1 MPRMLA
7 LPLEVLWRH
16 PPGAATAVNTPTT
29 DDIFD
34 RWLAAASTRYLA
46 DLTMPELTR
55 ALRALSSCYVERR
68 AQLASGQALASAGKR
83 AAFALFYAPL
93 HFMTV
98 DRIARELL
106 RADDNP
112 SEGSRA
118 SRITVDLGCGTGAA
132 GAAWALATG
141 AGRVEGYDINPWAAR
156 EARWSYDAMG
166 LHGSTH
172 RVPIDQVR
180 WQKRPTD
187 MIAAFVLNEL
197 ADETREAVRPA
208 LYQAARDGHRVLLVE
223 PIAKGAARW
232 WTDWH
237 REALVEG
244 GRADEWRFRVELPE
258 LLGRLDRA
266 AGLDHRELTARSLAL
281 GF

>member
-1 MPRMLA
+1 M
-7 LPLEVLWRH
+7 EQ
-16 PPGAATAVNTPTT
+16 PPDAATAVNPTTT
-29 DDIFD
+29 DDILG
-34 RWLAAASTRYLA
+34 RWLAAASDRYLA

-68 AQLASGQALASAGKR
+68 SQLASGQALASAGKR
-83 AAFALFYAPL
+83 AAFALFYGPL
-93 HFMTV
+93 HFIIV

-106 RADDNP
+106 RAGNAEP
-112 SEGSRA
+112 SEGSRV
-118 SRITVDLGCGTGAA
+118 SRTTLDLGCGTGAA

-156 EARWSYDAMG
+156 EARWSYNAIG
-166 LHGSTH
+166 LRGSTH

-180 WQKRPTD
+180 WQKGPAD

-197 ADETREAVRPA
+197 PDETREALRPA
-208 LYQAARDGHRVLLVE
+208 LFQAAREGHRVLLVE
-223 PIAKGAARW
+223 PIARGATRW
-232 WTDWH
+232 WADWQ
-237 REALVEG
+237 RETLLER

-258 LLGRLDRA
+258 LLGRLDQA
-266 AGLDHRELTARSLAL
+266 TGLDHRELTARTLAL

>member
-1 MPRMLA
+1 
-7 LPLEVLWRH
+7 
-16 PPGAATAVNTPTT
+16 
-29 DDIFD
+29 
-34 RWLAAASTRYLA
+34 
-46 DLTMPELTR
+46 MPELTR

-68 AQLASGQALASAGKR
+68 SQLASGQALASAGKR

-93 HFMTV
+93 HFITV

-106 RADDNP
+106 RADDEQAP
-112 SEGSRA
+112 EGSRV
-118 SRITVDLGCGTGAA
+118 SRITLDLGCGTGAA

-156 EARWSYDAMG
+156 EARWSYNAMG
-166 LHGSTH
+166 LQGSTH

-180 WQKRPTD
+180 WQKEPAD

-197 ADETREAVRPA
+197 ADETREAVRPT
-208 LYQAARDGHRVLLVE
+208 LFQAARDGHRVLHRRADRPRRGPLVDRLA
-223 PIAKGAARW
+223 PGNAGR
-232 WTDWH
+232 
-237 REALVEG
+237 G

-266 AGLDHRELTARSLAL
+266 AGLDHRELTARTLAL

>member
-1 MPRMLA
+1 MGKSPD
-7 LPLEVLWRH
+7 
-16 PPGAATAVNTPTT
+16 AATAVNTTTT
-29 DDIFD
+29 DDILD
-34 RWLAAASTRYLA
+34 RWLAAASERYLA

-68 AQLASGQALASAGKR
+68 SQLASGQALASAGKR

-93 HFMTV
+93 HFITV

-106 RADDNP
+106 HGDDEP
-112 SEGSRA
+112 SEESRL
-118 SRITVDLGCGTGAA
+118 SRITLDLGCGTGAA

-141 AGRVEGYDINPWAAR
+141 AARVEGYDINPWAAR
-156 EARWSYDAMG
+156 EARWSYYAIG
-166 LHGSTH
+166 LKGSTH

-180 WQKRPTD
+180 RQKDPAD

-208 LYQAARDGHRVLLVE
+208 LFQAARDGHRVLVVE

-232 WTDWH
+232 WADWH
-237 REALVEG
+237 RETLAEG
-244 GRADEWRFRVELPE
+244 GRADEWRFSVELPE

-266 AGLDHRELTARSLAL
+266 AGLDHRELTARTLAL

>member
-1 MPRMLA
+1 VR
-7 LPLEVLWRH
+7 
-16 PPGAATAVNTPTT
+16 AAEPAAIVNPTT
-29 DDIFD
+29 TDLTLD
-34 RWLAAASTRYLA
+34 RWLAAASERYLA

-68 AQLASGQALASAGKR
+68 SQLASGQALASAGKR

-93 HFMTV
+93 HFITV

-106 RADDNP
+106 HAADDEP
-112 SEGSRA
+112 SEGSRD

-132 GAAWALATG
+132 GAAWALAT
-141 AGRVEGYDINPWAAR
+141 AAARVEGYDINPWAAR
-156 EARWSYDAMG
+156 EARWSYNAMG

-180 WQKRPTD
+180 WQKGPAD
-187 MIAAFVLNEL
+187 MIAAFVLNEV

-208 LYQAARDGHRVLLVE
+208 LFQAARDGHRVLLVE
-223 PIAKGAARW
+223 PIARGAARW
-232 WTDWH
+232 WADWH
-237 REALVEG
+237 RETLVEG
-244 GRADEWRFRVELPE
+244 GRADEWRFQVELPE

-266 AGLDHRELTARSLAL
+266 AGLDHRELTARTLAL

>member
-1 MPRMLA
+1 MNTTT
-7 LPLEVLWRH
+7 
-16 PPGAATAVNTPTT
+16 TADTLG
-29 DDIFD
+29 
-34 RWLAAASTRYLA
+34 RWLAAASERYLA

-68 AQLASGQALASAGKR
+68 SRLASGQALASAGKR

-93 HFMTV
+93 HFITV

-106 RADDNP
+106 RTDD
-112 SEGSRA
+112 EEAAEVSRA
-118 SRITVDLGCGTGAA
+118 SRITLDLGCGTGAA

-166 LHGSTH
+166 LQGSTH

-180 WQKRPTD
+180 WQKGPAD

-197 ADETREAVRPA
+197 ADETREAVRPT
-208 LYQAARDGHRVLLVE
+208 LFQAARDGHRVLIVE

-232 WTDWH
+232 WTDWQ
-237 REALVEG
+237 RETLVEE

-258 LLGRLDRA
+258 ILGRLDRA
-266 AGLDHRELTARSLAL
+266 TGLDHRELTARTLAL

>member
-1 MPRMLA
+1 MGRSPD
-7 LPLEVLWRH
+7 
-16 PPGAATAVNTPTT
+16 AATAVNTTTT
-29 DDIFD
+29 DDILD
-34 RWLAAASTRYLA
+34 RWLAAASERYLA

-68 AQLASGQALASAGKR
+68 SQLASGQALASAGKR

-93 HFMTV
+93 HFITV

-106 RADDNP
+106 HGDDEP
-112 SEGSRA
+112 SEESRL
-118 SRITVDLGCGTGAA
+118 SRITLDLGCGTGAA

-141 AGRVEGYDINPWAAR
+141 AARVEGYDINPWAAR
-156 EARWSYDAMG
+156 EARWSYHAIG
-166 LHGSTH
+166 LKGSTH

-180 WQKRPTD
+180 RQKDPAD

-208 LYQAARDGHRVLLVE
+208 LFQAARDGHRVLVVE

-232 WTDWH
+232 WADWH
-237 REALVEG
+237 RETLAEG

-266 AGLDHRELTARSLAL
+266 AGLDHRELTARTLAL

>member
-1 MPRMLA
+1 M
-7 LPLEVLWRH
+7 H
-16 PPGAATAVNTPTT
+16 TT
-29 DDIFD
+29 TNETLD
-34 RWLAAASTRYLA
+34 RWLAAASERYLA

-68 AQLASGQALASAGKR
+68 AHLPTGQALASAGKR

-93 HFMTV
+93 HFLTV
-98 DRIARELL
+98 DRIARELSP
-106 RADDNP
+106 ASGGDDA
-112 SEGSRA
+112 SGKSRA
-118 SRITVDLGCGTGAA
+118 ARITLDLGCGTGAA

-141 AGRVEGYDINPWAAR
+141 GARVEGYDINPWAAR
-156 EARWSYDAMG
+156 EARWTYNAMG
-166 LHGSTH
+166 VQGSTH

-180 WQKRPTD
+180 WQKGPAD

-197 ADETREAVRPA
+197 SPETREAMRPA
-208 LYQAARDGHRVLLVE
+208 LFEAARGGHRVLLVE
-223 PIAKGAARW
+223 PIARGVTPW
-232 WTDWH
+232 WADWH
-237 REALVEG
+237 RETLVEG
-244 GRADEWRFRVELPE
+244 GRVDEWRFRVELPE

>member
-1 MPRMLA
+1 MGKSPD
-7 LPLEVLWRH
+7 
-16 PPGAATAVNTPTT
+16 AATAVNTTTT
-29 DDIFD
+29 DDILD
-34 RWLAAASTRYLA
+34 RWLAAASERYLA

-68 AQLASGQALASAGKR
+68 SQLASGQALASAGKR

-93 HFMTV
+93 HFITV

-106 RADDNP
+106 HGDDEP
-112 SEGSRA
+112 SEESRL
-118 SRITVDLGCGTGAA
+118 SRITLDLGCGTGAA

-141 AGRVEGYDINPWAAR
+141 AARVEGYDINPWAAR
-156 EARWSYDAMG
+156 EARWSYSAMG
-166 LHGSTH
+166 LPGSTH

-180 WQKRPTD
+180 WRKGPAD

-208 LYQAARDGHRVLLVE
+208 LFQAARDGHRVLLVE
-223 PIAKGAARW
+223 PIARGAARW
-232 WTDWH
+232 WADWH
-237 REALVEG
+237 REALIEG
-244 GRADEWRFRVELPE
+244 GRADEWRFRVELPD

>member
-1 MPRMLA
+1 
-7 LPLEVLWRH
+7 
-16 PPGAATAVNTPTT
+16 VNTTTT
-29 DDIFD
+29 DDILD
-34 RWLAAASTRYLA
+34 RWLAEASKRYLA

-68 AQLASGQALASAGKR
+68 SQLASGQALASAGKR

-118 SRITVDLGCGTGAA
+118 SRITLDLGCGTGAA

-180 WQKRPTD
+180 WQKRPAD

-197 ADETREAVRPA
+197 ADETREAVRPT
-208 LYQAARDGHRVLLVE
+208 LFQAARDGHRVLLVE

-232 WTDWH
+232 WTDWQ
-237 REALVEG
+237 RETLVEG
-244 GRADEWRFRVELPE
+244 GRTDEWRFTVELPE

-266 AGLDHRELTARSLAL
+266 AGLDHSELTARTLAL